1 MKTFLFLLALVVFP
15 PSHVALAQARDAD
28 MHFFHPGFRDLPEEL
43 ELARK
48 EGKLG
53 LAIMFEA
60 EDCPPCK
67 RMKRD
72 ILSQA
77 QVQDYYRKH
86 FRVVSID
93 FNGDQ
98 AVVDPAGKTWT
109 EKRYA
114 GKEGVGIRGTPSFLF
129 LDLQGR
135 EMTRNYGET
144 RSVDAFMKLGAYVV
158 SGAWRERDLRSNPGA
173 R

>member
-1 MKTFLFLLALVVFP
+1 MKTFALAMI
-15 PSHVALAQARDAD
+15 VALAWFASAHAALAQTRDAD
-28 MHFFHPGFRDLPEEL
+28 THFFHTGFRDLPEEL

-53 LAIMFEA
+53 LVIMFDA

-72 ILSQA
+72 ILSQTR
-77 QVQDYYRKH
+77 VQDYYRKH
-86 FRVVSID
+86 FRVIRID

-98 AVVDPAGKTWT
+98 DVVDPRGKTWT

-114 GKEGVGIRGTPSFLF
+114 GKEGVNIRGTPGFLF
-129 LDLQGR
+129 LGR
-135 EMTRNYGET
+135 KGEELARHYGEI
-144 RSVDAFMKLGAYVV
+144 RSVDAFMKLGERVGG
-158 SGAWRERDLRSNPGA
+158 GAQR
-173 R
+173 